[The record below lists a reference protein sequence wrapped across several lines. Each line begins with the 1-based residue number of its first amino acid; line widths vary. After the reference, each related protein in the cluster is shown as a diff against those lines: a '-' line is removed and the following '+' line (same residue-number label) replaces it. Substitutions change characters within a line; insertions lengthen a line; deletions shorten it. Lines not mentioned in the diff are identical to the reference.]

1 LAYCG
6 QGIGEGGVMGELTNR
21 EFYAF
26 LAILGI
32 VLGTVYFVFWVL
44 P

>member
-1 LAYCG
+1 
-6 QGIGEGGVMGELTNR
+6 MGELTNR

-26 LAILGI
+26 LAVPRI